1 MKLNIIIKGAT
12 PGNNNLYV
20 TSRKGFRFMPKKIKA
35 LKEEIIELV
44 MEQSTKQQYV
54 QPEWSER
61 LLEVHTT
68 IHENWYNRNGSIKKK
83 DLVNKEKFLIDSVM
97 SGLRLDDSQVW
108 KHTMEKVD
116 VDLNDKESFRSEI
129 TIEFYQNRLCLISP
143 TLFNKS
149 TRFKKYKSLK

>member
-1 MKLNIIIKGAT
+1 
-12 PGNNNLYV
+12 
-20 TSRKGFRFMPKKIKA
+20 MPKKIKA

-129 TIEFYQNRLCLISP
+129 TIEFYQNP
-143 TLFNKS
+143 
-149 TRFKKYKSLK
+149 